1 MPASGP
7 LAALRRRH
15 DLGDMGQVRR
25 ITTHAPMETRT
36 AEWAADGLSLIQ
48 RFPRMT
54 SYEWADPE
62 ARTLTI
68 SYTPREEQT
77 PDTWVHVTHFDEA
90 GRPVREEEG
99 PRGALREVAQRVFDG
114 EQLVSASVYEQVS
127 DQETGWVEST
137 AVPQPPQE
145 GGHRREEVTSSYPD
159 GLITVELR
167 EYDAAGRE
175 IYNESYSNLDDIF
188 EVSRITYHDDA
199 HGHWTEMRIE
209 TSSNRPGSERT
220 YVHRREI
227 EYVTPETG
235 DQ

>member
-15 DLGDMGQVRR
+15 DLGDKGQVRR
-25 ITTHAPMETRT
+25 IVTHAPMETRT

-48 RFPRMT
+48 RSPSVT
-54 SYEWADPE
+54 GYEWADPE
-62 ARTLTI
+62 AGTLTI
-68 SYTPREEQT
+68 SYTPREEQA
-77 PDTWVHVTHFDEA
+77 PDTWVHLTHFDEA

-99 PRGALREVAQRVFDG
+99 LRGALREVARRVFDG

-127 DQETGWVEST
+127 DSDMGWVEST
-137 AVPQPPQE
+137 VLPQLPQE
-145 GGHRREEVTSSYPD
+145 GGVRREEVTSSYPD

-188 EVSRITYHDDA
+188 EVSRTTYQDDDY
-199 HGHWTEMRIE
+199 GHWTEMRIE
-209 TSSNRPGSERT
+209 ASSNRPGSERT

-227 EYVTPETG
+227 EYVVPEG
-235 DQ
+235 RN